1 MVIFAEDI
9 YKVEIRN
16 VCLDIFGGQMWN
28 KKKVNRPALYPLGQ

>member
-16 VCLDIFGGQMWN
+16 VCWDIFGGQVWN
-28 KKKVNRPALYPLGQ
+28 KKKVN

>member
-28 KKKVNRPALYPLGQ
+28 KEKVYRPALDLLGQ